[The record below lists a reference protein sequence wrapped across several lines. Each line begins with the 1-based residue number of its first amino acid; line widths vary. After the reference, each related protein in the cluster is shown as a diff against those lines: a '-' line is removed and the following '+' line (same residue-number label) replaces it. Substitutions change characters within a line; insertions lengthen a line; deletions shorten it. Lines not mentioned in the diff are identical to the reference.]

1 VIEAYRAKLELEKA
15 DIHTQLVVA
24 NQVLPVERCSHPFFK
39 KRSEMQKKHLADIEE
54 KFAVPILEMP
64 LFEQEVIGVER
75 LRQAA
80 QSVLRDCC
88 CLAEK

>member
-1 VIEAYRAKLELEKA
+1 MEK
-15 DIHTQLVVA
+15 
-24 NQVLPVERCSHPFFK
+24 
-39 KRSEMQKKHLADIEE
+39 

-80 QSVLRDCC
+80 ESVLRDCC
-88 CLAEK
+88 EG